1 MCYFIIFRKKP
12 LHGKYLSF
20 FKILASSI
28 YSATSD
34 TLIIEEAAIVSLVMD
49 LTEVNF
55 EYTLGDGYF

>member
-1 MCYFIIFRKKP
+1 MGNR
-12 LHGKYLSF
+12 YLSF

-34 TLIIEEAAIVSLVMD
+34 TLIIEEAAIVSSVMD

-55 EYTLGDGYF
+55 EYIVKSHFGG